1 MQPSKKKKLQS
12 FIQRKSD
19 TFLRGSEFLVLLR
32 LDSCLKRACVTM
44 SCTSKRGA
52 SFQIP
57 ELFLTRWVLPLLS
70 PILFFPAHSTR

>member
-19 TFLRGSEFLVLLR
+19 TFLRGSEFWYF
-32 LDSCLKRACVTM
+32 KRACVTM

-52 SFQIP
+52 SFQFP